1 MLKFNL
7 SILFFFAISSFFF
20 TQEIIKVD
28 FDADLNLII
37 EGDKENVV
45 TFTSNTEASS
55 EGTDLYKWAISGG
68 EEGKSWK
75 FANNSLA
82 SNESISVEF
91 ISIGNY
97 SVSLSVKNKATK
109 GKGKMKKKNLISVV
123 GKYPK
128 LVQLFVSDDL
138 KKLVKTAEK
147 YTLNEKLKSDP
158 IPLAWL
164 SRGLYKISAT
174 DDDDPAFANAFND
187 SYGALTKAVKAD
199 VNGALQEDPELGNF
213 VDNYKKEYVEKNID
227 KYYEI
232 LKTTFELQDD
242 LEILTNPDDIKETK
256 ESIKSEKKQFDKS
269 LSKLNGFAKKYLKIT
284 DKKMGPKLLQMATF
298 YSLKNSSAANEI
310 WKTLE
315 EEISNISTDVE
326 YSEADLLMLE
336 YGSIALCRYFKSSKQ
351 IENACLVLKKAQEIF
366 SNDEDDHENFFD
378 FYANKFNSCK

>member
-1 MLKFNL
+1 
-7 SILFFFAISSFFF
+7 
-20 TQEIIKVD
+20 
-28 FDADLNLII
+28 
-37 EGDKENVV
+37 
-45 TFTSNTEASS
+45 
-55 EGTDLYKWAISGG
+55 
-68 EEGKSWK
+68 
-75 FANNSLA
+75 
-82 SNESISVEF
+82 
-91 ISIGNY
+91 
-97 SVSLSVKNKATK
+97 
-109 GKGKMKKKNLISVV
+109 
-123 GKYPK
+123 
-128 LVQLFVSDDL
+128 
-138 KKLVKTAEK
+138 
-147 YTLNEKLKSDP
+147 

-164 SRGLYKISAT
+164 SRGLYKISAS

-199 VNGALQEDPELGNF
+199 VNRALQEDPELGNF

-242 LEILTNPDDIKETK
+242 LEILTSPDDIKETK

-315 EEISNISTDVE
+315 EEISNTSTDIE

-336 YGSIALCRYFKSSKQ
+336 YGSIALCRYWKS
-351 IENACLVLKKAQEIF
+351 
-366 SNDEDDHENFFD
+366 
-378 FYANKFNSCK
+378 